1 MSNKNE
7 ELASYLI
14 VLIKAMFLVICVF
27 CIEKWQKVIPI
38 FQFLCIMGTVQLTSR
53 IVSFIYI
60 TLKLQQR
67 NFNIQVIFC
76 ALSFFTFLIAA

>member
-27 CIEKWQKVIPI
+27 CIEKWQKVTFTPKTGLRND
-38 FQFLCIMGTVQLTSR
+38 FAS
-53 IVSFIYI
+53 
-60 TLKLQQR
+60 TLEDL
-67 NFNIQVIFC
+67 N
-76 ALSFFTFLIAA
+76 LL